1 MRVRFVASCLI
12 AAVVGLFSVN
22 LSAQVVPKSISAG
35 GSDAALREQKNAW
48 TVGIVGGLFSGTYM
62 RLVDEMASALND
74 GDNLRILPI
83 VSYGAASNLD
93 DLLYLHG
100 VDAAITQSD
109 VFDYFQTVRKTS
121 NLERRVDYITRLPIS
136 ELHILARDNVQSLE
150 DLRGK
155 KVNFGPAG
163 TGASLTGN
171 IVFQRLGID
180 VNQVLIPQ
188 PSALQKLQSGEI
200 DAIARVIPKPIEFF
214 SKIPPNSGLH
224 LVNIPFTKMFEDHYT
239 LGEFTKQEYPNLL
252 QGKDRIDTIAVPAV
266 LAVYNW
272 PTDTERYRKVQRF
285 VQYLFTNFDKLQH
298 PPYHPKWRDVNL
310 AATVPGWTRFSVAQ
324 DMLDKMQKQGATA
337 QQQVD
342 FNTYLTRQTHIPS
355 SDAEREALFRSFL
368 QWRQAHPDQNSHSE
382 RASGRSDLPLAWP
395 QRAPRP
401 RFRSPTARASGL
413 AQQGWPTSVGMVVG
427 LHRKHWPLCVWI
439 PQDDGSQ
446 DHRDRFPRPFYHG

>member
-1 MRVRFVASCLI
+1 MRARLVASCLI
-12 AAVVGLFSVN
+12 VAAVGLFSVN
-22 LSAQVVPKSISAG
+22 LSAQVVPKSLSAG
-35 GSDAALREQKNAW
+35 GSEAALREQKNAW

-121 NLERRVDYITRLPIS
+121 NLERRIDYIIRLPIS

-163 TGASLTGN
+163 TGASLTGT
-171 IVFQRLGID
+171 IVFQRLGIN

-214 SKIPPNSGLH
+214 SQIPPNSGLH
-224 LVNIPFTKMFEDHYT
+224 LLNIPFTKAFEDHYT
-239 LGEFTKQEYPNLL
+239 LGEFTKRDYPNLL
-252 QGKDRIDTIAVPAV
+252 QGKDRIDTLAVPAV

-324 DMLDKMQKQGATA
+324 DLLDKMQKQGTTA

-342 FNTYLTRQTHIPS
+342 FNAYLTRQTHIPS
-355 SDAEREALFRSFL
+355 TDAEREALFRSFL
-368 QWRQAHPDQNSHSE
+368 QWRQAHPDQ
-382 RASGRSDLPLAWP
+382 G
-395 QRAPRP
+395 
-401 RFRSPTARASGL
+401 
-413 AQQGWPTSVGMVVG
+413 
-427 LHRKHWPLCVWI
+427 K
-439 PQDDGSQ
+439 
-446 DHRDRFPRPFYHG
+446 

>member
-1 MRVRFVASCLI
+1 MRARIVAACLI
-12 AAVVGLFSVN
+12 ASVVGLFSVG
-22 LSAQVVPKSISAG
+22 LSAQVVPKSISTG
-35 GSDAALREQKNAW
+35 GSDAAMREQKNAW

-62 RLVDEMASALND
+62 RLVDDMASALND

-109 VFDYFQTVRKTS
+109 VFDYFRTVRKTP
-121 NLERRVDYITRLPIS
+121 NLEQRVHYVIRLPIS

-163 TGASLTGN
+163 TGASLTGT

-180 VNQVLIPQ
+180 VQQVMIDQ

-200 DAIARVIPKPIEFF
+200 DAIARVIPKPVDFF

-239 LGEFTKQEYPNLL
+239 LGEFTKQDYPNLL
-252 QGKDRIDTIAVPAV
+252 EGNDRIDTIAVPAV

-272 PTDTERYRKVQRF
+272 PANTERYRKVQRF
-285 VQYLFTNFDKLQH
+285 VQYLFTNFSKLQH

-324 DMLDKMQKQGATA
+324 DMLDKINQQKGTEA

-342 FNTYLTRQTHIPS
+342 FDAYLSQQSHMPTTDADRQ
-355 SDAEREALFRSFL
+355 ALFRDFL
-368 QWRQAHPDQNSHSE
+368 QWRANQQTHPGQ
-382 RASGRSDLPLAWP
+382 
-395 QRAPRP
+395 
-401 RFRSPTARASGL
+401 
-413 AQQGWPTSVGMVVG
+413 
-427 LHRKHWPLCVWI
+427 KK
-439 PQDDGSQ
+439 
-446 DHRDRFPRPFYHG
+446 